1 MRAIKSLKAG
11 LGVASLGAFSCGVAT
26 VLALA
31 VAAPAS
37 AGTIFTDGTFDLAGY
52 IATAGL
58 LNGGAS
64 IAAVPC
70 VNCGNPS
77 GLGLQITGTFPN
89 APPSPDLFTAVEV
102 LINNAFLYTP
112 SVQGAIT
119 SLSASVDKNLSPA
132 TRCCSG

>member
-1 MRAIKSLKAG
+1 MRAIKSLKAS
-11 LGVASLGAFSCGVAT
+11 LGAASLGALCRGVTA

-31 VAAPAS
+31 AATPAS
-37 AGTIFTDGTFDLAGY
+37 AGTIFIDGTFDLTGY
-52 IATAGL
+52 SATVGL
-58 LNGGAS
+58 VNGGAS
-64 IAAVPC
+64 IAALQCPY
-70 VNCGNPS
+70 CGNPN
-77 GLGLQITGTFPN
+77 GLGLQITGTFAN
-89 APPSPDLFTAVEV
+89 APPPPDLFTAVEV